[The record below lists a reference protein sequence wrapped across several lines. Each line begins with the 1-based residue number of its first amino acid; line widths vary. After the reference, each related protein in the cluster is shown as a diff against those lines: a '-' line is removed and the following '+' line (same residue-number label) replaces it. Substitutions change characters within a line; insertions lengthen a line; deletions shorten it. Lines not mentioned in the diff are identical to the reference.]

1 MRALQVAERA
11 VSIWFSRE
19 DAPTRGQ
26 MLCLVRRALADR
38 GYRPWPET
46 EAECFAAG
54 EDTLLIARPGRARTA
69 AFYFE
74 SLDRLLAAAA
84 CGRDGGALYAAG
96 RGGYLLTAPAADVC
110 AALYE
115 FGEPVRLTPEREA
128 HETEQGRQIIPDAA
142 LAALREAFRPEFDA
156 IIPRNGDCQNR

>member
-1 MRALQVAERA
+1 MRAVQVAERA

-26 MLCLVRRALADR
+26 MLRLVRRALLDR
-38 GYRPWPET
+38 GFRPWPET
-46 EAECFAAG
+46 EAECFASG
-54 EDTLLIARPGRARTA
+54 EDTLLIARPGRPRTA

-84 CGRDGGALYAAG
+84 CGRDGGALYDAG
-96 RGGYLLTAPAADVC
+96 RGGYLLTVPAEDVC

-115 FGEPVRLTPEREA
+115 FGAPARLSPEREA
-128 HETEQGRQIIPDAA
+128 HEREQGRQLVDRAA
-142 LAALREAFRPEFDA
+142 LAALLEAFGP
-156 IIPRNGDCQNR
+156 ISTQ